1 MLPEWVT
8 DELIEAAAKASFE
21 NWGGIAAPHQKEGG
35 DGVGS
40 NESREEPEGGGSE
53 ERGDGFLSAGPG
65 TGADAR
71 RALPTWERQFKVDKL
86 AWMSDMRA
94 GLEVIFGRMRQLQ
107 VQGELRTVEAAV
119 EAAGGDVRLKT
130 WRDAAFIMRSEVE
143 RQRKLADDVEREL
156 EADKLR
162 GVTYDACRRRIAG
175 EYELM
180 FEYFA
185 DGLAD
190 PTGRIR
196 EGEEAS
202 PDSDS
207 VG

>member
-1 MLPEWVT
+1 MARNIEAIRKQGEDMLPEWVT

-35 DGVGS
+35 ERDESADGV
-40 NESREEPEGGGSE
+40 
-53 ERGDGFLSAGPG
+53 ERSDEFLSAGPG

-94 GLEVIFGRMRQLQ
+94 GLEVVFGRMRQLQ
-107 VQGELRTVEAAV
+107 VQGELRTVEAAG
-119 EAAGGDVRLKT
+119 EAA
-130 WRDAAFIMRSEVE
+130 
-143 RQRKLADDVEREL
+143 
-156 EADKLR
+156 
-162 GVTYDACRRRIAG
+162 
-175 EYELM
+175 
-180 FEYFA
+180 
-185 DGLAD
+185 
-190 PTGRIR
+190 GRIR
-196 EGEEAS
+196 EGEEAR